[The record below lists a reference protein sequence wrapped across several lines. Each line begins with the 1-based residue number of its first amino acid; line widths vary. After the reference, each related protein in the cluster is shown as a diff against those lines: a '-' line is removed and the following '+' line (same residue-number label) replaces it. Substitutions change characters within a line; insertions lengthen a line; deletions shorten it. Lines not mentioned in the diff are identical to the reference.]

1 MQTAQ
6 HRRMDRRETSAAGG
20 HTLEACGR
28 TIVCESGG
36 YAAEWDDGTCD
47 LACVP
52 DESTYERDMPTPLA
66 QGSRDLRRFPVRHM
80 RRGAVR
86 QLLGG
91 AVSDVER
98 DQQFI
103 DLALTD
109 ITVAAVIALLE
120 QQ

>member
-1 MQTAQ
+1 
-6 HRRMDRRETSAAGG
+6 MDRRETTAAGG
-20 HTLEACGR
+20 LTLEACGR
-28 TIVCESGG
+28 TIVCDSGG
-36 YAAEWDDGTCD
+36 YAAEWEDGTCD

-52 DESTYERDMPTPLA
+52 DEATFEKDLPTPLA
-66 QGSRDLRRFPVRHM
+66 QGSRGLRRFTVRHM

-103 DLALTD
+103 DLALTN
-109 ITVAAVIALLE
+109 ISVAAVIALLE

>member
-1 MQTAQ
+1 
-6 HRRMDRRETSAAGG
+6 MDRRETSAAGPL
-20 HTLEACGR
+20 TLEACGR

-52 DESTYERDMPTPLA
+52 DEAAYERDVPTPLPEEGA
-66 QGSRDLRRFPVRHM
+66 RRLRRLTVRHV

-103 DLALTD
+103 DLSLTD
-109 ITVAAVIALLE
+109 VSTAEVIAMLE

>member
-1 MQTAQ
+1 M
-6 HRRMDRRETSAAGG
+6 SV
-20 HTLEACGR
+20 TLEGCGR
-28 TIVCESGG
+28 TIECDSGG
-36 YAAEWDDGTCD
+36 YSAEWDDGGCD
-47 LACVP
+47 IACAP
-52 DESTYERDMPTPLA
+52 GEARYETDVPTPLA
-66 QGSRDLRRFPVRHM
+66 QGSRRLRRLVVRHM

-103 DLALTD
+103 DLSLAD
-109 ITVAAVIALLE
+109 RSVAEVLALLE